1 MDEILT
7 RVLNAAQLAGAS
19 YADVR
24 VVETVRQAILVRN
37 GAVQGVSWTEDAGFG
52 VRVVADGAWGF
63 ASSHRLEVEEAERV
77 TKLAVEIARASA
89 LAKREDVDLGEP
101 VVQRGSYRTPVQTD
115 PFQVPLETKL
125 DLLLRADQEM
135 RRVRGVTTTEAELVF
150 IRQRKTFAST
160 CLLYTSPSPRDS

>member
-1 MDEILT
+1 VDEILT

-63 ASSHRLEVEEAERV
+63 ASSHRLAVEEAERV
-77 TKLAVEIARASA
+77 TKLAVEIARAPLKA
-89 LAKREDVDLGEP
+89 LFL
-101 VVQRGSYRTPVQTD
+101 
-115 PFQVPLETKL
+115 
-125 DLLLRADQEM
+125 
-135 RRVRGVTTTEAELVF
+135 
-150 IRQRKTFAST
+150 
-160 CLLYTSPSPRDS
+160 